1 MDQWKSTESLFPA
14 DHSSAAEIA
23 GEVSRR
29 RSGDAGPD
37 RSQIPCP
44 NPSQRVEYEA
54 RSSIS
59 ARKVQKADREKLRR
73 DRLNEQF
80 QELGKALDP
89 DRPKN
94 DKATILTD
102 TIQMLKDLTARVN
115 RLKAECASLTEESR
129 EQRIRV
135 LYPWAAMDPSIMSIS
150 PAYPFPISV
159 PIPSAPLPIHS
170 SLPPFPFFRNPSSGP
185 IPNPCSTFM
194 PYSQLCHAQVDQL
207 SSQQSQFP
215 HPSSSRSRPAG
226 QQDSRNKSS
235 THQQPSCGGERSDNH
250 SDVATELELKTPGSV
265 GPSHSK
271 MANDKDLS
279 SEMRKGKQRQSEKK
293 ESGFAAE
300 GSSSS
305 RSSSSSGGVQ
315 QSSSNSVEDGS
326 VADK

>member
-14 DHSSAAEIA
+14 DHSAAAEIA

-37 RSQIPCP
+37 RSQSPCP

-129 EQRIRV
+129 ELTQEKNELRDEKATLKTIKSTV
-135 LYPWAAMDPSIMSIS
+135 SIS
-150 PAYPFPISV
+150 
-159 PIPSAPLPIHS
+159 
-170 SLPPFPFFRNPSSGP
+170 
-185 IPNPCSTFM
+185 T
-194 PYSQLCHAQVDQL
+194 
-207 SSQQSQFP
+207 
-215 HPSSSRSRPAG
+215 PSSSRSRPAG
-226 QQDSRNKSS
+226 QQDSRSKSS

-279 SEMRKGKQRQSEKK
+279 SEMRKGKQRQPEKK